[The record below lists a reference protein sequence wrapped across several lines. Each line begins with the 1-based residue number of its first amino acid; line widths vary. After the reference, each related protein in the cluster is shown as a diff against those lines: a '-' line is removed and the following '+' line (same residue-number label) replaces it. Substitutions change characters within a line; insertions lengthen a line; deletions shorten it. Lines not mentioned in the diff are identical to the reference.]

1 MSRGS
6 STIIPLFADALVYS
20 TDRTA
25 GTESITITAISRSA
39 FTVRHLHK
47 NVIVGIW
54 EKENR
59 KYPSKIREKKS
70 TTFSFFLGSQILGS
84 LSNDTFERRTSTPF
98 LKSPFLKFSKTYV
111 SKLVT
116 MAT

>member
-25 GTESITITAISRSA
+25 GTESITITAIGRSA
-39 FTVRHLHK
+39 FAARHWHK

-54 EKENR
+54 EKENS
-59 KYPSKIREKKS
+59 KYPSKIRKKKG
-70 TTFSFFLGSQILGS
+70 TTFSFFLGSQFVIR
-84 LSNDTFERRTSTPF
+84 E
-98 LKSPFLKFSKTYV
+98 LKQRHF
-111 SKLVT
+111 
-116 MAT
+116 

>member
-6 STIIPLFADALVYS
+6 GTIIALFADALVYS

-25 GTESITITAISRSA
+25 GTESIIITAIGRSTFA
-39 FTVRHLHK
+39 ARHFHK

-59 KYPSKIREKKS
+59 KYPSKIRKKKS
-70 TTFSFFLGSQILGS
+70 TTFSFFLGSKIC
-84 LSNDTFERRTSTPF
+84 
-98 LKSPFLKFSKTYV
+98 Y
-111 SKLVT
+111 
-116 MAT
+116 